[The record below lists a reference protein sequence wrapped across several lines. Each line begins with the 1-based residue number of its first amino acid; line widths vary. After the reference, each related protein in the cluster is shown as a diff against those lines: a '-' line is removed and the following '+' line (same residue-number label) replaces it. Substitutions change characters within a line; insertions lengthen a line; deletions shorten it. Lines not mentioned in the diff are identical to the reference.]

1 MIERGVEDGGWRA
14 GIKNIKMQQKLKNL
28 AFGMSI

>member
-1 MIERGVEDGGWRA
+1 MIERGAEDGEWRV
-14 GIKNIKMQQKLKNL
+14 GIKNLKMQQKLKNL